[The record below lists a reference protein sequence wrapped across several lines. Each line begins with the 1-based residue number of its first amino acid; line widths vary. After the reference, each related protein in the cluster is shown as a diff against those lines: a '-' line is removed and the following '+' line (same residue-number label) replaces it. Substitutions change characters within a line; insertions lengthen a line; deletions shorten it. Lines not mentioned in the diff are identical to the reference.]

1 MSENLSAVNS
11 KSESNLPKVIW
22 RVEILNAA
30 DGNGEI
36 SKVTW
41 RIQNFSSFKNG
52 QSLCSEN
59 FSVDGNKWNI
69 DIYPKG
75 DNNNLDHLSIYLD
88 AIESGEPTEED
99 MQTFFSS
106 LESELSS
113 SKTVFSREE
122 AKEALAKLVLIV
134 PLAMEESIKELAG
147 QADKAKQDK
156 NHLTEK
162 ESIKLTLTVEE
173 AEKKRENM
181 LGEREGI
188 FKSSKEMKVELD
200 ALGKEWSEYEA
211 NAKVAE
217 EVEKTVE
224 AEWGRMKCFISAIKQ
239 KI

>member
-88 AIESGEPTEED
+88 VADSATLPSGWTRFARFGFAVID
-99 MQTFFSS
+99 QIDRRNSIT
-106 LESELSS
+106 
-113 SKTVFSREE
+113 K
-122 AKEALAKLVLIV
+122 
-134 PLAMEESIKELAG
+134 AMEESIKELAG